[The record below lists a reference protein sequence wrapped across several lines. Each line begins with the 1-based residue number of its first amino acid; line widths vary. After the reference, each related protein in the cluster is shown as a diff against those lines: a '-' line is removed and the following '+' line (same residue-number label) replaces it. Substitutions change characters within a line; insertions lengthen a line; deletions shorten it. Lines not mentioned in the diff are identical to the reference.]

1 LSYSNLRDNIES
13 KLNQNLTDMRKV
25 LLLGLMLF
33 LVNAVA
39 FAQDRVITG
48 TVTSTEDGQ
57 GVPGATVLVKGT
69 TIGTATD
76 IDGRYSISVPAGNNV
91 LVFTFVGLRSQ
102 EVSIGNRST
111 INVALE
117 SDITALGE
125 VIVTGYGTQPKREVT
140 GAVSSVKGD
149 AIQNLPLQSFD
160 RALQGRAA
168 GVQVR
173 SSNGLPGG
181 AVNIRIRG
189 VGSINAGNEPLFIV
203 DGVQLNNQS
212 NAAFTQSNPLAFLNP
227 NDIESMEILK
237 DAASAAIYG
246 SQAANGVVI
255 ITTKKGKQGKAKFEF
270 NAFAGE
276 TQPMKYL
283 DVLGGS
289 EWYAMRRDALI
300 NSGNTAPEANSL
312 NTMGRLPA
320 NWASL
325 TRAQLDALGLAL
337 PTYDWQREVIG
348 TGRLQNYELSV
359 SGGDDK
365 TTFFLSGSYNYQQ
378 ASIRPIDFERGTVRL
393 ALTHKATD
401 RLSIETNINLSTFQ
415 QNVPFAVEGSFLGN
429 PAFSASAVLPHN
441 NPYNED
447 GTYNLAIA
455 GVLGQNIVQVNDYN
469 SGIQRTNTVVGNLIT
484 NYKILDNLTFRSLF
498 GLDYRLLQGDN
509 YRDPR
514 TPDGAGVVGRSSV
527 QSDWRTRFITTQTLN
542 WNKSYNGVHNL
553 SAILGIEYLSE
564 TREGISGAGIG
575 FPTFQFRTIQSAATP
590 ESVTGFWTGYRRA
603 SAFGSVNYDYK
614 KKYLVT
620 ATARYDGSSRFGIN
634 NRYGWFPS
642 IRVGWSLVEEEFL
655 KSSSSV
661 SEMKLRASYG
671 LTGNDQIGNFAA
683 RGLYGGGGNYS
694 GSAGILP
701 SSLANFNLGWETNN
715 TLNFGL
721 DYGFFDNRVTGSLDV
736 FDRRT
741 KNLLLDQ
748 PILWINGFGS
758 IANNVG
764 ELQNR
769 GIEFEITTVNV
780 DKNGFRWNT
789 SFNFSKIDNQ
799 IVKLYDNLKFL
810 PANPGIAIGQ
820 PVGRDG
826 GGANFVALYA
836 GVNPATGRPMW
847 YDIKGNI
854 TYLPLAAD
862 RQYFGSNLATTFGG
876 MNNTFSYKGFEFTA
890 FFTYEYGG
898 IITDGQYSFL
908 RENGTRLALNAL
920 REVND
925 RSWRTPGQITDIP
938 RNLTTNAGNETR
950 GASRNSGS
958 AALLKSD
965 FIRLSQVTL
974 AYNFKPSLISKIGL
988 SRARVYMQGLNLWTY
1003 KDYPG
1008 YDPEFTGAGTG
1019 ATPLTKNYT
1028 LGVQIGF

>member
-1 LSYSNLRDNIES
+1 
-13 KLNQNLTDMRKV
+13 MRKI

-39 FAQDRVITG
+39 FSQGRVITG
-48 TVTSTEDGQ
+48 TVTSTEDGL

-76 IDGRYSISVPAGNNV
+76 IDGKYSINVPSGSNV
-91 LVFTFVGLRSQ
+91 LVFTFVGLTSQ
-102 EVSIGNRST
+102 EVNIGNRST

-117 SDITALGE
+117 SDVTALSE

-160 RALQGRAA
+160 RALQGRAS

-189 VGSINAGNEPLFIV
+189 VGSVNAGNEPLFIV
-203 DGVQLNNQS
+203 DGVQLNNTS
-212 NAAFTQSNPLAFLNP
+212 NASFTQSNPLAFLNP

-270 NAFAGE
+270 NAFSGE
-276 TQPMKYL
+276 TQPMKFL
-283 DVLGGS
+283 DVLTGP
-289 EWYAMRRDALI
+289 EWYGMRRDALI
-300 NSGNTAPEANSL
+300 NTANTAPEANAL
-312 NTMGRLPA
+312 NAMGRLPA

-325 TRAQLDALGLAL
+325 TRPALDAIGLAL
-337 PTYDWQREVIG
+337 PTYDWQREVMG
-348 TGRLQNYELSV
+348 AGRLNNYEMSV

-365 TTFFLSGSYNYQQ
+365 TTFFLSGSYNYQE
-378 ASIRPIDFERGTVRL
+378 ASFKPVDFKRGTVRV
-393 ALTHKATD
+393 ALTHQANA

-441 NPYNED
+441 AIYNED
-447 GTYNLAIA
+447 GTFNTAIA
-455 GVLGQNIVQVNDYN
+455 GVLGQNVVLVNAYN
-469 SGIQRTNTVVGNLIT
+469 SGLQRTNTVVGNLIT
-484 NYKILDNLTFRSLF
+484 NYKIAKNLTFRSLF

-514 TPDGAGVVGRSSV
+514 TPDGAGVIGRSSV

-542 WNKSYNGVHNL
+542 WNKTFNGVHNV
-553 SAILGIEYLSE
+553 SALAGVEYLSE

-603 SAFGSVNYDYK
+603 SAFSSVNYDFK

-620 ATARYDGSSRFGIN
+620 LTARYDGSSRFGTN
-634 NRYGWFPS
+634 NQYGLFPS
-642 IRVGWSLVEEEFL
+642 VRVGWSLVEEEFL
-655 KSSSSV
+655 KNSSTV
-661 SEMKLRASYG
+661 SEMKFRASYG
-671 LTGNDQIGNFAA
+671 LTGNDQIGNFDA

-694 GSAGILP
+694 GSAGIVP
-701 SSLANFNLGWETNN
+701 SSLANLNLGWETNN
-715 TLNFGL
+715 TTNLGL
-721 DYGFFDNRVTGSLDV
+721 DFGFFENRITGSVDA

-741 KNLLLDQ
+741 KDLLLSQ
-748 PILWINGFGS
+748 PILWTNGFGGIS
-758 IANNVG
+758 NNVG

-769 GIEFEITTVNV
+769 GLEFELSTVNV
-780 DKNGFRWNT
+780 DKGGFRWNT
-789 SFNFSKIDNQ
+789 SFNITKIDNQ
-799 IVKLYDNLKFL
+799 IKSLYSGLKFL
-810 PANPGIAIGQ
+810 PANPGIAVGQ
-820 PVGRDG
+820 PVGRSG
-826 GGANFVALYA
+826 EGAIFSAEYA

-847 YDIKGNI
+847 YDINRNI

-862 RQYFGSNLATTFGG
+862 RIYYGSSLGTVFGG
-876 MNNTFSYKGFEFTA
+876 LNNNFSYKGFEFTT

-898 IITDGQYSFL
+898 IGSDGQYGFL

-920 REVND
+920 QSVVD
-925 RSWRTPGQITDIP
+925 RTWKTPGQITDIP
-938 RNLTTNAGNETR
+938 RDVTTNGANETR
-950 GASRNSGS
+950 GSSRNSGT
-958 AALLKSD
+958 AALLKYD
-965 FIRLSQVTL
+965 FIRLSQLTV
-974 AYNFKPSLISKIGL
+974 AYSFKPSLVNRIGL
-988 SRARVYMQGLNLWTY
+988 TRARIYAQGVNLWTY
-1003 KDYPG
+1003 TDYPG

-1019 ATPLTKNYT
+1019 QIPLTKSYT

>member
-1 LSYSNLRDNIES
+1 
-13 KLNQNLTDMRKV
+13 MRKI

-33 LVNAVA
+33 LVNALA
-39 FAQDRVITG
+39 FAQGRVVTG
-48 TVTSTEDGQ
+48 TVTSVEDGL

-76 IDGRYSISVPAGNNV
+76 IDGKYSINVPAGSNV
-91 LVFTFVGLRSQ
+91 LVFTFVGLTSQ
-102 EVSIGNRST
+102 EVNIGNRST

-117 SDITALGE
+117 SDITALSE

-189 VGSINAGNEPLFIV
+189 VGSVNAGNEPLFIV

-270 NAFAGE
+270 NAFSGE

-283 DVLGGS
+283 DILGGA
-289 EWYAMRRDALI
+289 EWYGMRRDAFI
-300 NSGNTAPEANSL
+300 NSGVANPEANALS
-312 NTMGRLPA
+312 NMGRLPS
-320 NWASL
+320 NWTTL
-325 TRAQLDALGLAL
+325 TRPALDAIGLAL
-337 PTYDWQREVIG
+337 PTYDWQREVMG
-348 TGRLQNYELSV
+348 AGKLQNYEMSV
-359 SGGDDK
+359 SGGDEK

-378 ASIRPIDFERGTVRL
+378 ASFRPVDFERGTVRI
-393 ALTHKATD
+393 ALTHQATK
-401 RLSIETNINLSTFQ
+401 RLSIETNMNLSTFQ

-441 NPYNED
+441 AIYNED
-447 GTYNLAIA
+447 GTYNTAIA
-455 GVLGQNIVQVNDYN
+455 GVLGQNVVLVNDYN
-469 SGIQRTNTVVGNLIT
+469 SGLQRTNTAVGNLIT
-484 NYKILDNLTFRSLF
+484 NYKIAKNLSFRSLF

-514 TPDGAGVVGRSSV
+514 TPDGAGVIGRSSV

-542 WNKSYNGVHNL
+542 WNKTFNGVHNV
-553 SAILGIEYLSE
+553 SGILGVEYLSE

-590 ESVTGFWTGYRRA
+590 ESITGFWTGYRRA
-603 SAFGSVNYDYK
+603 SAFASANYDYK
-614 KKYLVT
+614 KKYLLTV
-620 ATARYDGSSRFGIN
+620 TARYDGSSRFGAN
-634 NRYGWFPS
+634 NQYGLFPS
-642 IRVGWSLVEEEFL
+642 VRLGWSLVEEEFL
-655 KSSSSV
+655 KNSSTI
-661 SEMKLRASYG
+661 SEMKFRASYG
-671 LTGNDQIGNFAA
+671 LTGNDQIGNFDA

-694 GSAGILP
+694 GSAGIVP
-701 SSLANFNLGWETNN
+701 SSLANLDLGWETNN
-715 TLNFGL
+715 TTNLGF
-721 DYGFFDNRVTGSLDV
+721 DFGFFENRITGSVDA

-741 KNLLLDQ
+741 KRLLLSQ
-748 PILWINGFGS
+748 PILWINGFGGIS
-758 IANNVG
+758 NNVG

-769 GIEFEITTVNV
+769 GLEFELSTVNV
-780 DKNGFRWNT
+780 DKGGFRWNT
-789 SFNFSKIDNQ
+789 SFNITKIDNQ
-799 IVKLYDNLKFL
+799 ILSLYSGLKFL
-810 PANPGIAIGQ
+810 PANPGIAVGQ
-820 PVGRDG
+820 PVGRSG
-826 GGANFVALYA
+826 EGAIFAAQYA

-847 YDIKGNI
+847 LDINGNI
-854 TYLPLAAD
+854 TYLPIAAD
-862 RQYFGSNLATTFGG
+862 RRYVGSSLATVFGG
-876 MNNTFSYKGFEFTA
+876 LNNNFSYKGFELTS

-898 IITDGQYSFL
+898 LVSDGQYGFL
-908 RENGTRLALNAL
+908 RENGTRLTLNAL

-925 RSWRTPGQITDIP
+925 RSWKTPGQITDIP

-950 GASRNSGS
+950 GNSRNSGT

-965 FIRLSQVTL
+965 FLRLSQLTV
-974 AYNFKPSLISKIGL
+974 AYSFKPSLVSRIGL
-988 SRARVYMQGLNLWTY
+988 SRARIYAQGVNLWTY
-1003 KDYPG
+1003 TDYPG

-1019 ATPLTKNYT
+1019 QVPLTKSYT

>member
-1 LSYSNLRDNIES
+1 
-13 KLNQNLTDMRKV
+13 MRKI

-33 LVNAVA
+33 LVNAMA
-39 FAQDRVITG
+39 FSQGRVITG
-48 TVTSTEDGQ
+48 TVTSTEDGL

-76 IDGRYSISVPAGNNV
+76 IDGKYSINVPAGSNV
-91 LVFTFVGLRSQ
+91 LVFTFVGLTSQ
-102 EVSIGNRST
+102 EVNIGNRST

-117 SDITALGE
+117 SDVTALSE

-160 RALQGRAA
+160 RALQGRAS

-270 NAFAGE
+270 NAFSGE
-276 TQPMKYL
+276 TQPMKFL
-283 DVLGGS
+283 DILSGP
-289 EWYAMRRDALI
+289 EWYGMRRDAFI
-300 NSGNTAPEANSL
+300 NSGVANPEANALS
-312 NTMGRLPA
+312 NMGRLPS
-320 NWASL
+320 NWTTL
-325 TRAQLDALGLAL
+325 TRPALDALGLAL
-337 PTYDWQREVIG
+337 PTYDWQREVMG
-348 TGRLQNYELSV
+348 AGKLNNYEMSV
-359 SGGDDK
+359 SGGDEK

-378 ASIRPIDFERGTVRL
+378 ASFRPVDFERGTVRV
-393 ALTHKATD
+393 ALTHQATK

-441 NPYNED
+441 AIYNED
-447 GTYNLAIA
+447 GTFNTAIA
-455 GVLGQNIVQVNDYN
+455 GVLGQNVVLVNAYN
-469 SGIQRTNTVVGNLIT
+469 SGLQRTNTAVGNLIT
-484 NYKILDNLTFRSLF
+484 NYKIAKNLSFRSLF

-514 TPDGAGVVGRSSV
+514 TPDGAGVIGRSSV

-542 WNKSYNGVHNL
+542 WNKTFNGVHNV
-553 SAILGIEYLSE
+553 SALAGVEYLSE

-590 ESVTGFWTGYRRA
+590 ESITGFWTGYRRA
-603 SAFGSVNYDYK
+603 SAFSSVNYDYK

-620 ATARYDGSSRFGIN
+620 VTARYDGSSRFGTE
-634 NRYGWFPS
+634 NRYGLFPS
-642 IRVGWSLVEEEFL
+642 IRLGWSLVEEEFL
-655 KSSSSV
+655 KNSSTI
-661 SEMKLRASYG
+661 SEMKFRASYG
-671 LTGNDQIGNFAA
+671 LTGNDQIGNFDA

-694 GSAGILP
+694 GSAGIVP
-701 SSLANFNLGWETNN
+701 SSLANLGLSWETNN
-715 TLNFGL
+715 TLNLGI
-721 DYGFFDNRVTGSLDV
+721 DYGFFENRITGSIDA

-741 KNLLLDQ
+741 KDLLLSQ
-748 PILWINGFGS
+748 PILWINGFSGIS
-758 IANNVG
+758 NNVG

-769 GIEFEITTVNV
+769 GLEFELSTVNI
-780 DKNGFRWNT
+780 DKGGFRWNS
-789 SFNFSKIDNQ
+789 SFNITKIDNQ
-799 IVKLYDNLKFL
+799 IVSLYSGLKFL
-810 PANPGIAIGQ
+810 PANPGIAVGQ
-820 PVGRDG
+820 PVGRSGEGDVF
-826 GGANFVALYA
+826 AAEYA

-847 YDIKGNI
+847 YDINGNI

-862 RQYFGSNLATTFGG
+862 RKYLGSSLGTVFGG
-876 MNNTFSYKGFEFTA
+876 FNNTFTYKGFEFTT

-898 IITDGQYSFL
+898 IGGDGQYGFL
-908 RENGTRLALNAL
+908 RENGTRLTLNAL
-920 REVND
+920 RAVND
-925 RSWRTPGQITDIP
+925 RSWKTPGQITDIP
-938 RNLTTNAGNETR
+938 RNLTTNGGNEVR

-958 AALLKSD
+958 AALLKYD
-965 FIRLSQVTL
+965 FIRLSQLTL
-974 AYNFKPSLISKIGL
+974 AYSFKPSLVNRIGL
-988 SRARVYMQGLNLWTY
+988 SRARIYMQGVNLWTY
-1003 KDYPG
+1003 TDYPG
-1008 YDPEFTGAGTG
+1008 YDPEFTGGGTG
-1019 ATPLTKNYT
+1019 QVPLTKSYT

>member
-1 LSYSNLRDNIES
+1 
-13 KLNQNLTDMRKV
+13 M
-25 LLLGLMLF
+25 
-33 LVNAVA
+33 A
-39 FAQDRVITG
+39 FAQGRVVTG
-48 TVTSTEDGQ
+48 TVTSLEDGM

-76 IDGRYSISVPAGNNV
+76 IDGKYSINIPAGSNV
-91 LVFTFVGLRSQ
+91 LVFTFVGLTSQ
-102 EVSIGNRST
+102 EVNIGNRST

-117 SDITALGE
+117 SDVTALSE

-160 RALQGRAA
+160 RALQGRAS

-189 VGSINAGNEPLFIV
+189 VGSVNAGNEPLFIV

-212 NAAFTQSNPLAFLNP
+212 NASFTQSNPLAFLNP

-270 NAFAGE
+270 NAFSGE
-276 TQPMKYL
+276 TQPMKFL

-289 EWYAMRRDALI
+289 EWYGMRRNAFI
-300 NSGNTAPEANSL
+300 NSGVPNPEANALS
-312 NTMGRLPA
+312 NMGRLPA
-320 NWASL
+320 TWQTL
-325 TRAQLDALGLAL
+325 TRPALDAIGLAL
-337 PTYDWQREVIG
+337 PTYDWQREVMG
-348 TGRLQNYELSV
+348 AGRLQNYEMSV
-359 SGGDDK
+359 SGGDEK
-365 TTFFLSGSYNYQQ
+365 TTFFLSGSYNYQE
-378 ASIRPIDFERGTVRL
+378 ASFKPVDFKRGTVRL
-393 ALTHKATD
+393 ALTHQATK

-415 QNVPFAVEGSFLGN
+415 QNVPFAVEGSFLGS
-429 PAFSASAVLPHN
+429 PAFSSSAVLPHN
-441 NPYNED
+441 AIYNED
-447 GTYNLAIA
+447 GTYNTAIA
-455 GVLGQNIVQVNDYN
+455 GVLGQNVVLVNAYN
-469 SGIQRTNTVVGNLIT
+469 SGLQRTNTVVGNLIS
-484 NYKILDNLTFRSLF
+484 NYKIAKNLTFRSLF

-514 TPDGAGVVGRSSV
+514 TPDGAGVIGRSSV

-542 WNKSYNGVHNL
+542 WNKTFNGIHNM
-553 SAILGIEYLSE
+553 SAIAGVEYLSE

-590 ESVTGFWTGYRRA
+590 ESVSGFWTGYRRA
-603 SAFGSVNYDYK
+603 SAFSSVNYDFK

-620 ATARYDGSSRFGIN
+620 LTARYDGSSRFGTEN
-634 NRYGWFPS
+634 QYGLFPS
-642 IRVGWSLVEEEFL
+642 VRVGWSLVEEEFL
-655 KSSSSV
+655 KNSSTV
-661 SEMKLRASYG
+661 SEMKFRASYG
-671 LTGNDQIGNFAA
+671 LTGNDQIGNFDA

-694 GSAGILP
+694 GSAGIVP
-701 SSLANFNLGWETNN
+701 SSLANLGLSWETNN
-715 TLNFGL
+715 TLNLGL
-721 DYGFFDNRVTGSLDV
+721 DFGFFENRITGSVDA

-741 KNLLLDQ
+741 KDLLLSQ
-748 PILWINGFGS
+748 PILWTNGFSGIS
-758 IANNVG
+758 NNVG

-769 GIEFEITTVNV
+769 GLEFELSTVNI
-780 DKNGFRWNT
+780 DKGGFRWNT
-789 SFNFSKIDNQ
+789 SFNITKIDNQ
-799 IVKLYDNLKFL
+799 ILSLYSGLQFL
-810 PANPGIAIGQ
+810 PANPGIAVGQ
-820 PVGRDG
+820 PVGRSG
-826 GGANFVALYA
+826 EGAVFSQEYV

-847 YDIKGNI
+847 LDIKGNI

-862 RQYFGSNLATTFGG
+862 RKYQGSSLGTVFGG
-876 MNNTFSYKGFEFTA
+876 LNNNFSYKGFELTT

-898 IITDGQYSFL
+898 IGGDGQYSFL
-908 RENGTRLALNAL
+908 RENGTRLTLNAL

-925 RSWRTPGQITDIP
+925 RSWKTPGQITDIP
-938 RNLTTNAGNETR
+938 RNVTTNGGNELR
-950 GASRNSGS
+950 SVGRNSGTAS
-958 AALLKSD
+958 LLKYD
-965 FIRLSQVTL
+965 FIRLSQLTL
-974 AYNFKPSLISKIGL
+974 AYSFKPSLVSRIGL
-988 SRARVYMQGLNLWTY
+988 SRARIYMQGVNLWTY
-1003 KDYPG
+1003 TDYPG

-1019 ATPLTKNYT
+1019 QVPLTKSYT

>member
-1 LSYSNLRDNIES
+1 
-13 KLNQNLTDMRKV
+13 MRKI

-33 LVNAVA
+33 LANAVA
-39 FAQDRVITG
+39 FAQGRVVTG
-48 TVTSTEDGQ
+48 TVTSVEDGM

-76 IDGRYSISVPAGNNV
+76 IDGKYSINVPAGSNV
-91 LVFTFVGLRSQ
+91 LVFTFVGLTSQ
-102 EVSIGNRST
+102 EVNIGNRTT

-117 SDITALGE
+117 SDITALSE

-189 VGSINAGNEPLFIV
+189 VGSVNAGNEPLFIV
-203 DGVQLNNQS
+203 DGVQLNNTS

-270 NAFAGE
+270 NAFSGE

-289 EWYAMRRDALI
+289 EWYAMRRDAFI
-300 NSGNTAPEANSL
+300 NSGNTAPEANAL
-312 NTMGRLPA
+312 NNMGRLPS
-320 NWASL
+320 NWSTLSRTA
-325 TRAQLDALGLAL
+325 LDALGLAL
-337 PTYDWQREVIG
+337 PTYDWQREVMG
-348 TGRLQNYELSV
+348 AGRLQNYELSV
-359 SGGDDK
+359 SGGDEK
-365 TTFFLSGSYNYQQ
+365 TTFFLSGSYNYQE
-378 ASIRPIDFERGTVRL
+378 ASFRPVDFERGTVRV
-393 ALTHKATD
+393 ALTHKATE

-441 NPYNED
+441 AIYKED
-447 GTYNLAIA
+447 GTYNTAIA
-455 GVLGQNIVQVNDYN
+455 GVLGQNVVLVNDYN
-469 SGIQRTNTVVGNLIT
+469 SGIQRTNTAVGNLIT
-484 NYKILDNLTFRSLF
+484 NYKIAKNLSFRSLF

-542 WNKSYNGVHNL
+542 WNKTFNGVHNV
-553 SAILGIEYLSE
+553 SGILGVEYLSE

-590 ESVTGFWTGYRRA
+590 ESITGFWTGYRRA
-603 SAFGSVNYDYK
+603 SAFASANYDYK
-614 KKYLVT
+614 KKYLLT
-620 ATARYDGSSRFGIN
+620 LTARYDGSSRFGAN
-634 NRYGWFPS
+634 NQYGLFPS
-642 IRVGWSLVEEEFL
+642 VRLGWSLVEEEFL
-655 KSSSSV
+655 KNSSTI
-661 SEMKLRASYG
+661 SEMKFRASYG
-671 LTGNDQIGNFAA
+671 LTGNDQIGNFDA

-694 GSAGILP
+694 GSAGIVP
-701 SSLANFNLGWETNN
+701 SSLANLDLGWETNN
-715 TLNFGL
+715 TTNLGL
-721 DYGFFDNRVTGSLDV
+721 DFGFFENRITGSIDA

-741 KNLLLDQ
+741 KRLLLSQ
-748 PILWINGFGS
+748 PILWINGFGGIS
-758 IANNVG
+758 NNVG

-769 GIEFEITTVNV
+769 GLEFELSTVNI
-780 DKNGFRWNT
+780 DKGGFRWNT
-789 SFNFSKIDNQ
+789 SFNITKIDNQ
-799 IVKLYDNLKFL
+799 ILSLYSGLKFL
-810 PANPGIAIGQ
+810 PANPGIAVGQ
-820 PVGRDG
+820 PVGRSG
-826 GGANFVALYA
+826 EGAIFAAQYA

-847 YDIKGNI
+847 LDINGNI

-862 RQYFGSNLATTFGG
+862 RRYVGSSLATVFGG
-876 MNNTFSYKGFEFTA
+876 LNNNFSYKGFELTS

-898 IITDGQYSFL
+898 LVSDGQYNFL
-908 RENGTRLALNAL
+908 RENGTRLTLNAL

-925 RSWRTPGQITDIP
+925 RSWKTPGQITDIP

-950 GASRNSGS
+950 GASRNSGT

-965 FIRLSQVTL
+965 FIRLSQLTF
-974 AYNFKPSLISKIGL
+974 AYNFQPSLVSRIGL
-988 SRARVYMQGLNLWTY
+988 SRARVYLQGVNLWTY
-1003 KDYPG
+1003 TDYPG

-1019 ATPLTKNYT
+1019 QVPLTKSYT

>member
-1 LSYSNLRDNIES
+1 
-13 KLNQNLTDMRKV
+13 MRKI

-33 LVNAVA
+33 LVNAMA
-39 FAQDRVITG
+39 FAQGRVITG
-48 TVTSTEDGQ
+48 TVTSTEDGM

-76 IDGRYSISVPAGNNV
+76 IDGKYSINVPAGSNV
-91 LVFTFVGLRSQ
+91 LVFTFVGLTSQ
-102 EVSIGNRST
+102 EVNIGNRST

-117 SDITALGE
+117 SDITALSE

-160 RALQGRAA
+160 RALQGRAS

-212 NAAFTQSNPLAFLNP
+212 NASFTQSNPLAFLNP

-270 NAFAGE
+270 NAFSGE
-276 TQPMKYL
+276 TQPMKFL
-283 DVLGGS
+283 DILSGP
-289 EWYAMRRDALI
+289 EWYGMRRDAFI
-300 NSGNTAPEANSL
+300 NSGVANPEANALS
-312 NTMGRLPA
+312 NMGRLPS
-320 NWASL
+320 NWTTL
-325 TRAQLDALGLAL
+325 TRPALDALGLAL
-337 PTYDWQREVIG
+337 PTYDWQREVMG
-348 TGRLQNYELSV
+348 AGKLNNYEMSV
-359 SGGDDK
+359 SGGDEK

-378 ASIRPIDFERGTVRL
+378 ASFRPVDFERGTVRI
-393 ALTHKATD
+393 ALTHQATK
-401 RLSIETNINLSTFQ
+401 RLNIETNMNLSTFQ

-441 NPYNED
+441 AIYNED
-447 GTYNLAIA
+447 GTYNTAIA
-455 GVLGQNIVQVNDYN
+455 GVLGQNVVLVNDYN
-469 SGIQRTNTVVGNLIT
+469 SGLQRTNTAVGNLIM
-484 NYKILDNLTFRSLF
+484 NYKIANNLSFRSLF

-514 TPDGAGVVGRSSV
+514 TPDGAGVIGRSSV

-542 WNKSYNGVHNL
+542 WNKTFNGVHNV
-553 SAILGIEYLSE
+553 SALAGVEYLSE

-590 ESVTGFWTGYRRA
+590 ESVSGFWTGYRRA
-603 SAFGSVNYDYK
+603 SAFSSVNYDFK

-620 ATARYDGSSRFGIN
+620 VTARYDGSSRFGTE
-634 NRYGWFPS
+634 NRYGLFPS
-642 IRVGWSLVEEEFL
+642 IRLGWSMVEEEFL
-655 KSSSSV
+655 KNSSTI
-661 SEMKLRASYG
+661 SEMKFRASYG
-671 LTGNDQIGNFAA
+671 LTGNDQIGNFDA

-694 GSAGILP
+694 GSAGIVP
-701 SSLANFNLGWETNN
+701 SSLANLGLSWETNN
-715 TLNFGL
+715 TLNLGI
-721 DYGFFDNRVTGSLDV
+721 DYGFFENRITGSIDA

-741 KNLLLDQ
+741 KDLLLSQ
-748 PILWINGFGS
+748 PILWINGFSGIS
-758 IANNVG
+758 NNVG

-769 GIEFEITTVNV
+769 GLEFELSTVNI
-780 DKNGFRWNT
+780 DKGGFRWNS
-789 SFNFSKIDNQ
+789 SFNITKIDNQ
-799 IVKLYDNLKFL
+799 IVSLYSGLKFL
-810 PANPGIAIGQ
+810 PANPGIAVGQ
-820 PVGRDG
+820 PVGRSG
-826 GGANFVALYA
+826 EGAVFSAEYA

-847 YDIKGNI
+847 YDINGNI

-862 RQYFGSNLATTFGG
+862 RKYLGSSLGTVFGG
-876 MNNTFSYKGFEFTA
+876 LNNTFTYKGFEFTT

-898 IITDGQYSFL
+898 IGGDGQYGFL
-908 RENGTRLALNAL
+908 RENGTRLTLNAL

-925 RSWRTPGQITDIP
+925 RSWKTPGQITDIP
-938 RNLTTNAGNETR
+938 RNLTTNGGNETR

-958 AALLKSD
+958 AALLKYD
-965 FIRLSQVTL
+965 FIRLSQLTV
-974 AYNFKPSLISKIGL
+974 AYSFKPSLVSRIGL
-988 SRARVYMQGLNLWTY
+988 SRARIYMQGVNLWTY
-1003 KDYPG
+1003 TDYPG

-1019 ATPLTKNYT
+1019 QVPLTKSYT

>member
-1 LSYSNLRDNIES
+1 
-13 KLNQNLTDMRKV
+13 MRKI

-39 FAQDRVITG
+39 FAQGRVVTG
-48 TVTSTEDGQ
+48 TVTSVEDGM

-76 IDGRYSISVPAGNNV
+76 IDGKYSINVPAGSNV
-91 LVFTFVGLRSQ
+91 LVFTFVGLTSQ
-102 EVSIGNRST
+102 EVNIGNRST

-117 SDITALGE
+117 SDITALSE

-160 RALQGRAA
+160 RALQGRAS

-270 NAFAGE
+270 NAFSGE
-276 TQPMKYL
+276 TQPMKFL
-283 DVLGGS
+283 DVLGGA
-289 EWYAMRRDALI
+289 EWFAMRRDAFI
-300 NSGNTAPEANSL
+300 NSGVANPEANALS
-312 NTMGRLPA
+312 NMGRLPS
-320 NWASL
+320 NWTTL
-325 TRAQLDALGLAL
+325 TRPALDALGLAL
-337 PTYDWQREVIG
+337 PTYDWQREVMG
-348 TGRLQNYELSV
+348 AGKLQNYEMSV
-359 SGGDDK
+359 SGGDEK

-378 ASIRPIDFERGTVRL
+378 ASFRPVDFERGTVRI
-393 ALTHKATD
+393 ALTHQATK
-401 RLSIETNINLSTFQ
+401 RLSIETNMNLSTFQ

-441 NPYNED
+441 AIYNED
-447 GTYNLAIA
+447 GTYNTAIA
-455 GVLGQNIVQVNDYN
+455 GVLGQNVVLVNDYN
-469 SGIQRTNTVVGNLIT
+469 SGIQRTNTAVGNLIT
-484 NYKILDNLTFRSLF
+484 NYKIAKNLSFRSLF

-514 TPDGAGVVGRSSV
+514 TPDGAGVIGRSSV

-542 WNKSYNGVHNL
+542 WNKTFNGVHNV
-553 SAILGIEYLSE
+553 SAIAGVEYLSE

-590 ESVTGFWTGYRRA
+590 ESVSGFWTGYRRA
-603 SAFGSVNYDYK
+603 SVFSSVNYDFK

-620 ATARYDGSSRFGIN
+620 VTARYDGSSRFGTEN
-634 NRYGWFPS
+634 QYGLFPS
-642 IRVGWSLVEEEFL
+642 IRLGWSLVEEEFL
-655 KSSSSV
+655 KNSSTI
-661 SEMKLRASYG
+661 SEMKFRASYG
-671 LTGNDQIGNFAA
+671 LTGNDQIGNFDA

-694 GSAGILP
+694 GSAGIVP
-701 SSLANFNLGWETNN
+701 SSLANLGLSWETNN
-715 TLNFGL
+715 TLNLGI
-721 DYGFFDNRVTGSLDV
+721 DYGFFENRITGSIDA

-741 KNLLLDQ
+741 KDLLLSQ
-748 PILWINGFGS
+748 PILWINGFGGIS
-758 IANNVG
+758 NNVG

-769 GIEFEITTVNV
+769 GLEFELSTVNI
-780 DKNGFRWNT
+780 DKGGFRWNS
-789 SFNFSKIDNQ
+789 SFNITKIDNQ
-799 IVKLYDNLKFL
+799 IVSLYSGLQFL
-810 PANPGIAIGQ
+810 PANPGIAVGQ
-820 PVGRDG
+820 PVGRSG
-826 GGANFVALYA
+826 EGAVFSQEYV

-847 YDIKGNI
+847 LDIRGNI

-862 RQYFGSNLATTFGG
+862 RKYQGSSLGTVFGG
-876 MNNTFSYKGFEFTA
+876 LNNNFSYKGFELTT

-898 IITDGQYSFL
+898 VGGDGQYGFL
-908 RENGTRLALNAL
+908 RENGTRLTLNAL

-925 RSWRTPGQITDIP
+925 RSWKTPGQITDIP
-938 RNLTTNAGNETR
+938 RNLTTNGGNEVR
-950 GASRNSGS
+950 SVGRNSGTAS
-958 AALLKSD
+958 LLKYD
-965 FIRLSQVTL
+965 FIRLSQLTV
-974 AYNFKPSLISKIGL
+974 AYSFKPSLVSRIGL
-988 SRARVYMQGLNLWTY
+988 TRARIYAQGVNLWTY
-1003 KDYPG
+1003 TDYPG

-1019 ATPLTKNYT
+1019 QVPLTKSYT

>member
-1 LSYSNLRDNIES
+1 
-13 KLNQNLTDMRKV
+13 MRKI

-39 FAQDRVITG
+39 FSQGRVITG
-48 TVTSTEDGQ
+48 TVTSTEDGL

-76 IDGRYSISVPAGNNV
+76 IDGKYSINVPAGSNV
-91 LVFTFVGLRSQ
+91 LVYTFVGLTSQ
-102 EVSIGNRST
+102 EVNIGNRST

-117 SDITALGE
+117 SDVTALSE

-160 RALQGRAA
+160 RALQGRAS

-189 VGSINAGNEPLFIV
+189 VGSVNAGNEPLFIV

-212 NAAFTQSNPLAFLNP
+212 NASFTQSNPLAFLNP

-270 NAFAGE
+270 NAFSGE
-276 TQPMKYL
+276 TQPMKFL
-283 DVLGGS
+283 DILGGA
-289 EWYAMRRDALI
+289 EWYGMRRDAFI
-300 NSGNTAPEANSL
+300 NSGVANPEANALS
-312 NTMGRLPA
+312 NMGRLPS
-320 NWASL
+320 NWTTL
-325 TRAQLDALGLAL
+325 TRPALDALGLAL
-337 PTYDWQREVIG
+337 PTYDWQREVMG
-348 TGRLQNYELSV
+348 AGRLQNYEMSV

-365 TTFFLSGSYNYQQ
+365 TTFFLSGSYNYQE
-378 ASIRPIDFERGTVRL
+378 ASFRPVDFKRGTVRL
-393 ALTHKATD
+393 ALTHQATK

-441 NPYNED
+441 AIYNED
-447 GTYNLAIA
+447 GTFNTAIA
-455 GVLGQNIVQVNDYN
+455 GVLGQNVVLVNSYN
-469 SGIQRTNTVVGNLIT
+469 SGLQRTNTVVGNLIT
-484 NYKILDNLTFRSLF
+484 NYKIAKNLTFRSLF

-514 TPDGAGVVGRSSV
+514 TPDGAGVIGRSSV

-542 WNKSYNGVHNL
+542 WNKTFNGVHNV
-553 SAILGIEYLSE
+553 SAIAGVEYLSE

-590 ESVTGFWTGYRRA
+590 ESVSGFWTGYRRA
-603 SAFGSVNYDYK
+603 SAFSSVNYDFK

-620 ATARYDGSSRFGIN
+620 LTARYDGSSRFGTEN
-634 NRYGWFPS
+634 QYGLFPS
-642 IRVGWSLVEEEFL
+642 VRVGWSLVEEEFL
-655 KSSSSV
+655 KNSSTV
-661 SEMKLRASYG
+661 SEMKFRASYG
-671 LTGNDQIGNFAA
+671 LTGNDQIGNFDA

-694 GSAGILP
+694 GSAGIVP
-701 SSLANFNLGWETNN
+701 SSLANLGLSWETNN
-715 TLNFGL
+715 TLNLGL
-721 DYGFFDNRVTGSLDV
+721 DFGFFENRITGSVDAC
-736 FDRRT
+736 DRRT
-741 KNLLLDQ
+741 KDLLLSQ
-748 PILWINGFGS
+748 PILWINGFGGIS
-758 IANNVG
+758 NNVG

-769 GIEFEITTVNV
+769 GLEFELSTVNV
-780 DKNGFRWNT
+780 DKGGFRWNS
-789 SFNFSKIDNQ
+789 SFNITKIDNQ
-799 IVKLYDNLKFL
+799 ILSLYSGLKFL
-810 PANPGIAIGQ
+810 PANPGIAVGQ
-820 PVGRDG
+820 PVGRSG
-826 GGANFVALYA
+826 EGAVFSQEYV

-847 YDIKGNI
+847 LDINGNI

-862 RQYFGSNLATTFGG
+862 RKYQGSSLGTVFGG
-876 MNNTFSYKGFEFTA
+876 MNNNFSYKGFELTT

-898 IITDGQYSFL
+898 IGGDGQYGFL
-908 RENGTRLALNAL
+908 RENGTRLTLNAL

-925 RSWRTPGQITDIP
+925 RSWKTPGQITDIP
-938 RNLTTNAGNETR
+938 RNLTTNGGNEVR
-950 GASRNSGS
+950 SVGRNSGTAS
-958 AALLKSD
+958 LLKYD
-965 FIRLSQVTL
+965 FIRLSQLTV
-974 AYNFKPSLISKIGL
+974 AYSFKPSLVSRIGL
-988 SRARVYMQGLNLWTY
+988 TRARIYAQGVNLWTY
-1003 KDYPG
+1003 TDYPG

-1019 ATPLTKNYT
+1019 QIPLTKSYT

>member
-1 LSYSNLRDNIES
+1 
-13 KLNQNLTDMRKV
+13 MRKI

-39 FAQDRVITG
+39 FAQGRVVTG
-48 TVTSTEDGQ
+48 TVTSVEDGM

-76 IDGRYSISVPAGNNV
+76 IDGKYSINVPAGSNV
-91 LVFTFVGLRSQ
+91 LVFTFVGLTSQ
-102 EVSIGNRST
+102 EVNIGNRST
-111 INVALE
+111 INVAME
-117 SDITALGE
+117 SDITALSE

-140 GAVSSVKGD
+140 GSVSSVKGD

-189 VGSINAGNEPLFIV
+189 VGSVNAGNEPLFIV

-212 NAAFTQSNPLAFLNP
+212 NASFTQSNPLAFLNP

-270 NAFAGE
+270 NAFSGE
-276 TQPMKYL
+276 TQPLKYL
-283 DVLGGS
+283 DVLGGA
-289 EWYAMRRDALI
+289 EWFAMRRDAFI
-300 NSGNTAPEANSL
+300 NSGNTAPEANAL
-312 NTMGRLPA
+312 NNMGRLPS
-320 NWASL
+320 NWQTL
-325 TRAQLDALGLAL
+325 TRPQLDALGLAL
-337 PTYDWQREVIG
+337 PTYDWQREVFG
-348 TGRLQNYELSV
+348 RGRLQNYEMSV
-359 SGGDDK
+359 SGGDEK

-378 ASIRPIDFERGTVRL
+378 ASIKPVDFERGTVRVG
-393 ALTHKATD
+393 LTHKAND

-415 QNVPFAVEGSFLGN
+415 QNVPFVVEGSSLGN
-429 PAFSASAVLPHN
+429 PAFSSSAVLPHN
-441 NPYNED
+441 AIYKED
-447 GTYNLAIA
+447 GTYNTAIA
-455 GVLGQNIVQVNDYN
+455 GVLGQNFVLVNDYN
-469 SGIQRTNTVVGNLIT
+469 SGLQRTNTVVGNLIT
-484 NYKILDNLTFRSLF
+484 NYKIAKNLSFRSLF

-514 TPDGAGVVGRSSV
+514 TPDGAGVIGRSSV

-542 WNKSYNGVHNL
+542 WNKTFNGVHNV
-553 SAILGIEYLSE
+553 SALAGVEYLSE
-564 TREGISGAGIG
+564 TREGISGSGIG

-590 ESVTGFWTGYRRA
+590 ESITGFWTGYRRA
-603 SAFGSVNYDYK
+603 SVFASANYDYK
-614 KKYLVT
+614 KKYLLT
-620 ATARYDGSSRFGIN
+620 LTGRYDGSSRFGAN
-634 NRYGWFPS
+634 NQYGLFPS
-642 IRVGWSLVEEEFL
+642 IRVGWSMVEEEFL
-655 KSSSSV
+655 KNSSTV
-661 SEMKLRASYG
+661 SEMKFRASYG
-671 LTGNDQIGNFAA
+671 LTGNDQIGNFDA

-694 GSAGILP
+694 GSAGIVP
-701 SSLANFNLGWETNN
+701 SSLANLDLGWETNN
-715 TLNFGL
+715 TLNLGL
-721 DYGFFDNRVTGSLDV
+721 DFGFFENRITGSVDA

-741 KNLLLDQ
+741 KRLLLSQ
-748 PILWINGFGS
+748 PILWINGFGGIS
-758 IANNVG
+758 NNVG

-769 GIEFEITTVNV
+769 GLEFELSTVNI
-780 DKNGFRWNT
+780 DKGGFRWNT
-789 SFNFSKIDNQ
+789 SFNITKIDNQ
-799 IVKLYDNLKFL
+799 ILSLYSGLKFL
-810 PANPGIAIGQ
+810 PANPGIAVGQ
-820 PVGRDG
+820 PVGRSG
-826 GGANFVALYA
+826 EGAIFAAQYA

-847 YDIKGNI
+847 LDINNNL

-862 RQYFGSNLATTFGG
+862 RRYVGSSLATLFGG
-876 MNNTFSYKGFEFTA
+876 LNNNFSYKGFELTS

-898 IITDGQYSFL
+898 IVSDGQYSFL
-908 RENGTRLALNAL
+908 RENGTRLTLNAL
-920 REVND
+920 REVNN
-925 RSWRTPGQITDIP
+925 RSWKTPGQITDIP

-950 GASRNSGS
+950 GASRNSGT

-965 FIRLSQVTL
+965 FIRLSQLTV
-974 AYNFKPSLISKIGL
+974 AYSFQPSLVSRIGL
-988 SRARVYMQGLNLWTY
+988 SRARVYLQGVNLWTY
-1003 KDYPG
+1003 TDYPG

-1019 ATPLTKNYT
+1019 QIPLTKSYT

>member
-1 LSYSNLRDNIES
+1 
-13 KLNQNLTDMRKV
+13 MRKI
-25 LLLGLMLF
+25 LLLGLTLF
-33 LVNAVA
+33 LVNAMA
-39 FAQDRVITG
+39 FAQGRVITG
-48 TVTSTEDGQ
+48 TVTSTEDGM

-76 IDGRYSISVPAGNNV
+76 IDGKYSINVPAGSNV
-91 LVFTFVGLRSQ
+91 LVFTFVGLVSQ
-102 EVSIGNRST
+102 EVNIGNRST

-117 SDITALGE
+117 SDVTALSE

-160 RALQGRAA
+160 RALQGRAS

-173 SSNGLPGG
+173 SSNGLPGV

-270 NAFAGE
+270 NAFSGE
-276 TQPMKYL
+276 TQPMKFL
-283 DVLGGS
+283 DILSGP
-289 EWYAMRRDALI
+289 EWYGMRRDAFI
-300 NSGNTAPEANSL
+300 NSGVANPEANALS
-312 NTMGRLPA
+312 NMGRLPS
-320 NWASL
+320 NWTTL
-325 TRAQLDALGLAL
+325 TRPALDALGLAL
-337 PTYDWQREVIG
+337 PTYDWQREVMG
-348 TGRLQNYELSV
+348 AGKLNNYEMSV
-359 SGGDDK
+359 SGGDEK

-378 ASIRPIDFERGTVRL
+378 ASFRPVDFERGTVRV
-393 ALTHKATD
+393 ALTHQATK

-441 NPYNED
+441 AIYNED
-447 GTYNLAIA
+447 GTYNTAIA
-455 GVLGQNIVQVNDYN
+455 GVLGQNVVLVNAYN
-469 SGIQRTNTVVGNLIT
+469 SGLQRTNTAVGNLIT
-484 NYKILDNLTFRSLF
+484 NYKIAKNLSFRSLF

-514 TPDGAGVVGRSSV
+514 TPDGAGVIGRSSV

-542 WNKSYNGVHNL
+542 WNKTFNGVHNV
-553 SAILGIEYLSE
+553 SALAGVEYLSE

-590 ESVTGFWTGYRRA
+590 ESITGFWTGYRRA
-603 SAFGSVNYDYK
+603 SAFSSVNYDFK

-620 ATARYDGSSRFGIN
+620 VTARYDGSSRFGAN
-634 NRYGWFPS
+634 NQYGLFPS
-642 IRVGWSLVEEEFL
+642 IRLGWSLVEEEFL
-655 KSSSSV
+655 KNSSTI
-661 SEMKLRASYG
+661 SEMKFRASYG
-671 LTGNDQIGNFAA
+671 LTGNDQIGNFDA

-694 GSAGILP
+694 GSAGIVP
-701 SSLANFNLGWETNN
+701 SSLANLDLGWETNN
-715 TLNFGL
+715 TLNLGI
-721 DYGFFDNRVTGSLDV
+721 DYGFFENRITGSIDA

-741 KNLLLDQ
+741 KDLLLSQ
-748 PILWINGFGS
+748 PILWINGFSGIS
-758 IANNVG
+758 NNVG

-769 GIEFEITTVNV
+769 GLEFELSTVNI
-780 DKNGFRWNT
+780 DKGGFRWNS
-789 SFNFSKIDNQ
+789 SFNITKLDNQ
-799 IVKLYDNLKFL
+799 IVSLYSGLKFL
-810 PANPGIAIGQ
+810 PANPGIAVGQ
-820 PVGRDG
+820 PVGRSG
-826 GGANFVALYA
+826 EGAVFAAEYA

-847 YDIKGNI
+847 YDINGNI

-862 RQYFGSNLATTFGG
+862 RKYLGSSLGTVFGG
-876 MNNTFSYKGFEFTA
+876 FNNTFSYKGFELTS

-898 IITDGQYSFL
+898 IGGDGQYGFL
-908 RENGTRLALNAL
+908 RENGTRLTLNGL
-920 REVND
+920 REVNN
-925 RSWRTPGQITDIP
+925 RSWKTPGQITDIP
-938 RNLTTNAGNETR
+938 RNLTTNGGNEVR

-958 AALLKSD
+958 AALLKYD
-965 FIRLSQVTL
+965 FIRLSQLTL
-974 AYNFKPSLISKIGL
+974 AYSFQPSLVSRIGL
-988 SRARVYMQGLNLWTY
+988 SRARIYLQGVNLWTY
-1003 KDYPG
+1003 TDYPG

-1019 ATPLTKNYT
+1019 QVPLTKSYT

>member
-1 LSYSNLRDNIES
+1 
-13 KLNQNLTDMRKV
+13 MRKI
-25 LLLGLMLF
+25 LLLGLTLF
-33 LVNAVA
+33 LVNAMA
-39 FAQDRVITG
+39 FAQGRVVTG
-48 TVTSTEDGQ
+48 TVTSLEDGM

-76 IDGRYSISVPAGNNV
+76 IDGKYSINIPAGSNV
-91 LVFTFVGLRSQ
+91 LVFTFVGLISQ
-102 EVSIGNRST
+102 EVNIGNRST
-111 INVALE
+111 INVSLD
-117 SDITALGE
+117 SDVTALSE

-160 RALQGRAA
+160 RALQGRAS

-189 VGSINAGNEPLFIV
+189 VGSVNAGNEPLFIV

-212 NAAFTQSNPLAFLNP
+212 NASFTQSNPLAFLNP

-270 NAFAGE
+270 NAFSGE
-276 TQPMKYL
+276 TQPMKFL
-283 DVLGGS
+283 DVLTGP
-289 EWYAMRRDALI
+289 EWYGMRRNALI
-300 NSGNTAPEANSL
+300 NTGNTLPEANAL
-312 NTMGRLPA
+312 NAMGVLPA
-320 NWASL
+320 NYATL
-325 TRAQLDALGLAL
+325 TRPALDAIGLAL
-337 PTYDWQREVIG
+337 PTYDWQREVMG
-348 TGRLQNYELSV
+348 AGRLQNYEMSV

-365 TTFFLSGSYNYQQ
+365 TTFFLSGSYNYQE
-378 ASIRPIDFERGTVRL
+378 ASFKPVDFKRGTVRL
-393 ALTHKATD
+393 ALTHQATK

-415 QNVPFAVEGSFLGN
+415 QNVPFAVEGSFLGS
-429 PAFSASAVLPHN
+429 PAFSSSAVLPHN
-441 NPYNED
+441 AIYNED
-447 GTYNLAIA
+447 GTYNTAIK
-455 GVLGQNIVQVNDYN
+455 GVLGQNVVLVNAYN
-469 SGIQRTNTVVGNLIT
+469 SGLQRTNTVVGNLIT
-484 NYKILDNLTFRSLF
+484 NYKIAKNLTFRSLF

-514 TPDGAGVVGRSSV
+514 TPDGAGVIGRSSV

-542 WNKSYNGVHNL
+542 WNKTFNGIHNM
-553 SAILGIEYLSE
+553 SAIAGVEYLSE

-590 ESVTGFWTGYRRA
+590 ESVSGFWTGYRRA
-603 SAFGSVNYDYK
+603 SVFSSVNYDFK
-614 KKYLVT
+614 KKYLLT
-620 ATARYDGSSRFGIN
+620 LTARYDGSSRFGTN
-634 NRYGWFPS
+634 NQYGLFPS
-642 IRVGWSLVEEEFL
+642 VRVGWSLVEEEFL
-655 KSSSSV
+655 KNSSTV

-671 LTGNDQIGNFAA
+671 LTGNDQIGNFDA

-701 SSLANFNLGWETNN
+701 SSLANLGLGWETNN
-715 TLNFGL
+715 TLNLGF
-721 DYGFFDNRVTGSLDV
+721 DFGFFENRVTGSIDA

-741 KNLLLDQ
+741 KDLLLSQ
-748 PILWINGFGS
+748 PILWTNGFSGIS
-758 IANNVG
+758 NNVG

-769 GIEFEITTVNV
+769 GLEFELSTVNI
-780 DKNGFRWNT
+780 DKGGFRWNT
-789 SFNFSKIDNQ
+789 SFNITKIDNQ
-799 IVKLYDNLKFL
+799 ILSLYSGLKFL
-810 PANPGIAIGQ
+810 PANPGIAVGQ
-820 PVGRDG
+820 PVGRSG
-826 GGANFVALYA
+826 EGAIFSAEYA

-847 YDIKGNI
+847 YDIKRNI

-862 RQYFGSNLATTFGG
+862 RIYYGSSLGTVFGG
-876 MNNTFSYKGFEFTA
+876 LNNNFSYKGFELTT

-898 IITDGQYSFL
+898 IGSDGQYGFL

-920 REVND
+920 QDVVD
-925 RSWRTPGQITDIP
+925 RTWKTPGQITDIP
-938 RNLTTNAGNETR
+938 RDVTTNGANEIRGN
-950 GASRNSGS
+950 SRNSGT
-958 AALLKSD
+958 AALLKYD
-965 FIRLSQVTL
+965 FIRLSQLTL
-974 AYNFKPSLISKIGL
+974 AYSFKPSLVSRIGL
-988 SRARVYMQGLNLWTY
+988 SRARIYMQGVNLWTY
-1003 KDYPG
+1003 TDYPG

-1019 ATPLTKNYT
+1019 QIPLTKSYT

>member
-1 LSYSNLRDNIES
+1 
-13 KLNQNLTDMRKV
+13 M
-25 LLLGLMLF
+25 LLF
-33 LVNAVA
+33 ASAVA

-48 TVTSTEDGQ
+48 TVTSTEDGL

-76 IDGRYSISVPAGNNV
+76 IDGKYSITVPAGNNV
-91 LVFTFVGLRSQ
+91 LVYTFVGLRTQ
-102 EVSIGNRST
+102 EVNIGSRTT

-117 SDITALGE
+117 SDVTALGE

-283 DVLGGS
+283 DILGGA
-289 EWYAMRRDALI
+289 EWFEMRRQAEI
-300 NSGNTAPEANSL
+300 NSGSASPEANAL
-312 NTMGRLPA
+312 NTMGRRPA
-320 NWASL
+320 NWQTLSRDELA
-325 TRAQLDALGLAL
+325 AIGAAL
-337 PTYDWQREVIG
+337 PTYDWQREVMG

-359 SGGDDK
+359 SGGDAK
-365 TTFFLSGSYNYQQ
+365 TTFFLSGSYNYQE
-378 ASIRPIDFERGTVRL
+378 ASFRPVDFERGTVRL
-393 ALTHKATD
+393 ALTHQAND

-415 QNVPFAVEGSFLGN
+415 QNVPFAVEGSFLGS

-441 NPYNED
+441 AIFNED
-447 GTYNLAIA
+447 GTFNTAIA
-455 GVLGQNIVQVNDYN
+455 GVLGQNVAQVSAFN
-469 SGIQRTNTVVGNLIT
+469 SGIQRTNTAVGNLIT
-484 NYKILDNLTFRSLF
+484 TYKILDNLSFRSLF

-514 TPDGAGVVGRSSV
+514 TPDGAGVRGRSSV

-542 WNKSYNGVHNL
+542 WNKSFNGVHNV

-590 ESVTGFWTGYRRA
+590 ESITGFWTGYRRA
-603 SAFGSVNYDYK
+603 SAFASANYDYK
-614 KKYLVT
+614 KKYLATV
-620 ATARYDGSSRFGIN
+620 TARYDGSSRFGAN
-634 NRYGWFPS
+634 SRYGLFPS
-642 IRVGWSLVEEEFL
+642 IRVGWSVVEEEFL
-655 KSSSSV
+655 KTSSV
-661 SEMKLRASYG
+661 VSELKLRASYG

-694 GSAGILP
+694 GSAGIVP
-701 SSLANFNLGWETNN
+701 SSLANLDLGWETNN
-715 TLNFGL
+715 TFNIGL
-721 DYGFFDNRVTGSLDV
+721 DYGIFSNRITGSLDV

-741 KNLLLDQ
+741 KDLLLDQ
-748 PILWINGFGS
+748 PILWTNGFGS

-764 ELQNR
+764 ELQNK
-769 GIEFEITTVNV
+769 GIEVEISTVNI
-780 DKNGFRWNT
+780 DKGGFRWNT
-789 SFNFSKIDNQ
+789 SFNFSKIVNQ
-799 IVKLYDNLKFL
+799 VVRLYDDLQFL
-810 PANPGIAIGQ
+810 PANPGIAVGQ

-826 GGANFVALYA
+826 GGANFVAEYA

-847 YDIKGNI
+847 YDINRNI

-862 RQYFGSNLATTFGG
+862 RIYMGSNLATTFGG
-876 MNNTFSYKGFEFTA
+876 LNNTFSYKGFELTA
-890 FFTYEYGG
+890 FFVYEYGAVFG
-898 IITDGQYSFL
+898 DGQYSFL

-920 REVND
+920 REVNE
-925 RSWRTPGQITDIP
+925 RSWREPGQITDIP
-938 RNLTTNAGNETR
+938 RNLVTNAGNETR
-950 GASRNSGS
+950 GAGRNSGS
-958 AALLKSD
+958 AALLKGD
-965 FIRLSQVTL
+965 FIRLSQLTVGYSFNPTL
-974 AYNFKPSLISKIGL
+974 VSKIGL
-988 SRARVYMQGLNLWTY
+988 SRARVYVQGLNLWTY
-1003 KDYPG
+1003 ADYPG

-1019 ATPLTKNYT
+1019 QVPLTKNYT
-1028 LGVQIGF
+1028 VGVQIGF

>member
-1 LSYSNLRDNIES
+1 
-13 KLNQNLTDMRKV
+13 MRKI

-33 LVNAVA
+33 LANAVA
-39 FAQDRVITG
+39 FAQGRVITG
-48 TVTSTEDGQ
+48 TVTSTEDGL

-69 TIGTATD
+69 TTGTATN
-76 IDGRYSISVPAGNNV
+76 IDGKYSITVPAGSNV
-91 LVFTFVGLRSQ
+91 LVFTFVGLTDQ
-102 EVSIGNRST
+102 EVNIGNRST

-117 SDITALGE
+117 ADVTALSE

-189 VGSINAGNEPLFIV
+189 VGSVNAGNEPLFIV

-270 NAFAGE
+270 NAFSGE
-276 TQPMKYL
+276 TQPMKFL

-289 EWYAMRRDALI
+289 EWYGMRRDAFI
-300 NSGNTAPEANSL
+300 NSGNTLPEANALS
-312 NTMGRLPA
+312 NMGVLPA
-320 NWASL
+320 NWQTL
-325 TRAQLDALGLAL
+325 TRPALDAIGLAL
-337 PTYDWQREVIG
+337 PTYDWQREVMG
-348 TGRLQNYELSV
+348 AGRLQNYEMSV
-359 SGGDDK
+359 SGGDEK
-365 TTFFLSGSYNYQQ
+365 TTFFLSGSYNYQE
-378 ASIRPIDFERGTVRL
+378 ASFKPVDFKRGTVRL
-393 ALTHKATD
+393 ALTHQATK

-415 QNVPFAVEGSFLGN
+415 QNVPFAVEGSFLGS
-429 PAFSASAVLPHN
+429 PAFSSSAVLPHN
-441 NPYNED
+441 AIYNED
-447 GTYNLAIA
+447 GTYNTAIR
-455 GVLGQNIVQVNDYN
+455 GVLGQNVVLVNAYN
-469 SGIQRTNTVVGNLIT
+469 SGLQRTNTVVGNLIT
-484 NYKILDNLTFRSLF
+484 NYQIAKNLSFRSLF

-514 TPDGAGVVGRSSV
+514 TPDGAGVIGRSSV

-542 WNKSYNGVHNL
+542 WNKTFNGVHNV
-553 SAILGIEYLSE
+553 SAIAGVEYLSE

-590 ESVTGFWTGYRRA
+590 ESVSGFWTGYRRA
-603 SAFGSVNYDYK
+603 SAFASANYDYK
-614 KKYLVT
+614 KKYLMTV
-620 ATARYDGSSRFGIN
+620 TARYDGSSRFGAN
-634 NRYGWFPS
+634 NQYGLFPS
-642 IRVGWSLVEEEFL
+642 VRVGWSLVEEEFL
-655 KSSSSV
+655 KNSSTV
-661 SEMKLRASYG
+661 SEMKFRASYG
-671 LTGNDQIGNFAA
+671 LTGNDQIGNFDA

-694 GSAGILP
+694 GSAGIVP
-701 SSLANFNLGWETNN
+701 SSLANLGLSWETNN
-715 TLNFGL
+715 TTNLGL
-721 DYGFFDNRVTGSLDV
+721 DFGFFENRITGSVDA

-741 KNLLLDQ
+741 KDLLLSQ
-748 PILWINGFGS
+748 PILWTNGFGGIS
-758 IANNVG
+758 NNVG

-769 GIEFEITTVNV
+769 GLEFELSTVNI
-780 DKNGFRWNT
+780 DKGGFRWNT
-789 SFNFSKIDNQ
+789 SFNITKIDNQ
-799 IVKLYDNLKFL
+799 ILSLYSGLQFL
-810 PANPGIAIGQ
+810 PANPGIAVGQ
-820 PVGRDG
+820 PVGRSG
-826 GGANFVALYA
+826 EGAVFSQEYV

-847 YDIKGNI
+847 LDIKGNI

-862 RQYFGSNLATTFGG
+862 RQYQGSSLGTVFGG
-876 MNNTFSYKGFEFTA
+876 LNNNFSYKGFELTT

-898 IITDGQYSFL
+898 IGGDGQYSFL
-908 RENGTRLALNAL
+908 RENGTRLTLNAL

-925 RSWRTPGQITDIP
+925 RSWKTPGQITDIP
-938 RNLTTNAGNETR
+938 RNLTTLGGNEVR
-950 GASRNSGS
+950 SVGRNSGT
-958 AALLKSD
+958 AALLKYD
-965 FIRLSQVTL
+965 FIRLSQLTL
-974 AYNFKPSLISKIGL
+974 AYSFKPSLVSRIGL
-988 SRARVYMQGLNLWTY
+988 SRARIYMQGVNLWTY
-1003 KDYPG
+1003 TDYPG

-1019 ATPLTKNYT
+1019 QVPLTKSYT

>member
-1 LSYSNLRDNIES
+1 
-13 KLNQNLTDMRKV
+13 MRKV

-33 LVNAVA
+33 LGSAIA
-39 FAQDRVITG
+39 FAQSRVITG
-48 TVTSTEDGQ
+48 IVTSTEDGM

-76 IDGRYSISVPAGNNV
+76 IDGKYSITVPAGNNV
-91 LVFTFVGLRSQ
+91 LVFSFVGLLSR
-102 EVSIGNRST
+102 EVTIGSRTT
-111 INVALE
+111 IDVALE
-117 SDITALGE
+117 SDVTALGE

-140 GAVSSVKGD
+140 GAVSSVKGE

-289 EWYAMRRDALI
+289 EWFEMRRDAYI
-300 NSGNTAPEANSL
+300 NSGNTLPEANTLS
-312 NTMGRLPA
+312 NMGRLPS
-320 NWASL
+320 NWQ
-325 TRAQLDALGLAL
+325 QLSREELNQIGLDL
-337 PTYDWQREVIG
+337 PTYDWQREVMG
-348 TGRLQNYELSV
+348 SGRLQNYELSV

-365 TTFFLSGSYNYQQ
+365 TTFFLSGSYNYQE
-378 ASIRPIDFERGTVRL
+378 SSFKPVDFERGTVRI
-393 ALTHKATD
+393 ALSHQANSK
-401 RLSIETNINLSTFQ
+401 LNIETNMNLSTFQ
-415 QNVPFAVEGSFLGN
+415 QNVPFAVSGSFLGS
-429 PAFSASAVLPHN
+429 PAFSSSAILAHN
-441 NPYNED
+441 PIYNED
-447 GTYNLAIA
+447 GTFNTSIG
-455 GVLGQNIVQVNDYN
+455 GVLGQNVVLVNEYN
-469 SGIQRTNTVVGNLIT
+469 SGLQRTNTAVGNMIGT
-484 NYKILDNLTFRSLF
+484 YKILPNLSFRSLF
-498 GLDYRLLQGDN
+498 GLDYRLLQGDS

-514 TPDGAGVVGRSSV
+514 TPDGAGVRGRSSV
-527 QSDWRTRFITTQTLN
+527 QQDWRTRFITTQTLN
-542 WNKSYNGVHNL
+542 WNKSYNNVHNL
-553 SAILGIEYLSE
+553 SAILGFEFVSE

-590 ESVTGFWTGYRRA
+590 ESITGFWTGYRRMGF
-603 SAFGSVNYDYK
+603 FGSVNYDYK
-614 KKYLVT
+614 KKYLATV
-620 ATARYDGSSRFGIN
+620 TARYDGSSRFGEN
-634 NRYGWFPS
+634 NRYGLFPS
-642 IRVGWSLVEEEFL
+642 IRLGWSIVEEDFL
-655 KSSSSV
+655 KESNSV
-661 SEMKLRASYG
+661 SELKLRASYG
-671 LTGNDQIGNFAA
+671 LTGNDQIGNFDA

-701 SSLANFNLGWETNN
+701 TSLANLNLGWETNT
-715 TLNFGL
+715 TLNLGL
-721 DYGFFDNRVTGSLDV
+721 DYGFFGNRVTGSLDV

-741 KNLLLDQ
+741 KDLLLNQ
-748 PILWINGFGS
+748 PILWTNGFS
-758 IANNVG
+758 DIANNVG
-764 ELQNR
+764 ELQNK
-769 GIEFEITTVNV
+769 GIEFEVTTVNI
-780 DKNGFRWNT
+780 DKGGFRWNT
-789 SFNFSKIDNQ
+789 SFNFSKIKNQ
-799 IVKLYDNLKFL
+799 VVSLYDDLEFL
-810 PANPGIAIGQ
+810 PANPGIAVGQ

-826 GGANFVALYA
+826 TGANFVQEYA

-847 YDIKGNI
+847 YDINRNI

-862 RQYFGSNLATTFGG
+862 RIYYGSNLATIFGG
-876 MNNTFSYKGFEFTA
+876 LNNTFSFKGFELTA
-890 FFTYEYGG
+890 FFVYEYGAVF
-898 IITDGQYSFL
+898 TDGQYSFL
-908 RENGTRLALNAL
+908 RENGTRLTLNAL

-925 RSWRTPGQITDIP
+925 RSWTTPGQITDIP

-950 GASRNSGS
+950 GASRNTGS
-958 AALLKSD
+958 ASLLKGD
-965 FIRLSQVTL
+965 FIRLSQLTVG
-974 AYNFKPSLISKIGL
+974 YSFQPSLVSKIGL
-988 SRARVYMQGLNLWTY
+988 SRARVYLQGLNLWTY
-1003 KDYPG
+1003 ADYPG

-1019 ATPLTKNYT
+1019 QIPLTKNYT
-1028 LGVQIGF
+1028 FGIQIGF

>member
-1 LSYSNLRDNIES
+1 
-13 KLNQNLTDMRKV
+13 
-25 LLLGLMLF
+25 
-33 LVNAVA
+33 
-39 FAQDRVITG
+39 
-48 TVTSTEDGQ
+48 
-57 GVPGATVLVKGT
+57 
-69 TIGTATD
+69 
-76 IDGRYSISVPAGNNV
+76 
-91 LVFTFVGLRSQ
+91 
-102 EVSIGNRST
+102 
-111 INVALE
+111 
-117 SDITALGE
+117 
-125 VIVTGYGTQPKREVT
+125 
-140 GAVSSVKGD
+140 
-149 AIQNLPLQSFD
+149 
-160 RALQGRAA
+160 
-168 GVQVR
+168 
-173 SSNGLPGG
+173 
-181 AVNIRIRG
+181 
-189 VGSINAGNEPLFIV
+189 LFIV

-270 NAFAGE
+270 NAFSGE

-283 DVLGGS
+283 DILGGS
-289 EWYAMRRDALI
+289 EWYAMRRDALV

-325 TRAQLDALGLAL
+325 TRPQLDALGLAL
-337 PTYDWQREVIG
+337 PTYDWQREVMG
-348 TGRLQNYELSV
+348 AGKLQNYELSV
-359 SGGDDK
+359 SGGDEK
-365 TTFFLSGSYNYQQ
+365 TTFFLSGSYNYQE
-378 ASIRPIDFERGTVRL
+378 ASFRPVDFERGTVRI
-393 ALTHKATD
+393 ALTHQATS
-401 RLSIETNINLSTFQ
+401 RLSIETNMNLSTFQ

-441 NPYNED
+441 AIYNSD
-447 GTYNLAIA
+447 GTYNTAIA
-455 GVLGQNIVQVNDYN
+455 GVLGQNVVLVNDYN
-469 SGIQRTNTVVGNLIT
+469 SGIQRTNTAVGNLIT
-484 NYKILDNLTFRSLF
+484 NYKIAKNLSFRSLF

-514 TPDGAGVVGRSSV
+514 TPDGAGVIGRSSV

-542 WNKSYNGVHNL
+542 WNKTFNGVHNV
-553 SAILGIEYLSE
+553 SGILGLEYLSE

-590 ESVTGFWTGYRRA
+590 ESITGFWTGYRRA
-603 SAFGSVNYDYK
+603 SAFASANYDYK

-620 ATARYDGSSRFGIN
+620 VTARYDGSSRFGAN
-634 NRYGWFPS
+634 NQYGLFPS

-655 KSSSSV
+655 KNSSSV
-661 SEMKLRASYG
+661 SEMKFRASYG
-671 LTGNDQIGNFAA
+671 LTGNDQIGNFDA

-694 GSAGILP
+694 GSAGIVP
-701 SSLANFNLGWETNN
+701 SSLANLDLGWETNN
-715 TLNFGL
+715 TTNLGL
-721 DYGFFDNRVTGSLDV
+721 DFGFFENRITGSVDA

-741 KNLLLDQ
+741 KRLLLSQ
-748 PILWINGFGS
+748 PILWINGFGGIS
-758 IANNVG
+758 NNVG

-769 GIEFEITTVNV
+769 GLEFELSTVNI
-780 DKNGFRWNT
+780 DKGGFRWNT
-789 SFNFSKIDNQ
+789 SFNITKIDNQ
-799 IVKLYDNLKFL
+799 ILSLYSGLKFL
-810 PANPGIAIGQ
+810 PANPGIAVGQ
-820 PVGRDG
+820 PVGRSG
-826 GGANFVALYA
+826 EGAIFAAQYA

-847 YDIKGNI
+847 LDINNNI

-862 RQYFGSNLATTFGG
+862 RRYVGSSLATVFGG
-876 MNNTFSYKGFEFTA
+876 LNNNFSYKGFELTS

-898 IITDGQYSFL
+898 LVSDGQYGFL

-925 RSWRTPGQITDIP
+925 RSWKTPGQITDIP

-950 GASRNSGS
+950 GASRNSGT

-965 FIRLSQVTL
+965 FIRLSQLTF
-974 AYNFKPSLISKIGL
+974 AYSFKPSLVSRIGL
-988 SRARVYMQGLNLWTY
+988 SRARIYAQGVNLWTY
-1003 KDYPG
+1003 TDYPG

-1019 ATPLTKNYT
+1019 QVPLTKSYT

>member
-1 LSYSNLRDNIES
+1 
-13 KLNQNLTDMRKV
+13 
-25 LLLGLMLF
+25 MLF

-39 FAQDRVITG
+39 FAQGRVVTG
-48 TVTSTEDGQ
+48 TVTSVEDGM

-76 IDGRYSISVPAGNNV
+76 IDGKYSINVPAGSNV
-91 LVFTFVGLRSQ
+91 LVFTFVGLTSQ
-102 EVSIGNRST
+102 EVNIGNRST

-117 SDITALGE
+117 SDITALSE

-189 VGSINAGNEPLFIV
+189 VGSVNAGNEPLFIV

-212 NAAFTQSNPLAFLNP
+212 NASFTQSNPLAFLNP

-270 NAFAGE
+270 NAFSGE
-276 TQPMKYL
+276 TQPMKFL

-289 EWYAMRRDALI
+289 EWYAMRRDAFK
-300 NSGNTAPEANSL
+300 NSGNTLPEANALS
-312 NTMGRLPA
+312 NMGVLPS
-320 NWASL
+320 NWSTL
-325 TRAQLDALGLAL
+325 TRPALDAIGLAL
-337 PTYDWQREVIG
+337 PTYDWQREVMG
-348 TGRLQNYELSV
+348 AGRLQNYEMSV
-359 SGGDDK
+359 SGGDEK
-365 TTFFLSGSYNYQQ
+365 TTFFLSGSYNYQE
-378 ASIRPIDFERGTVRL
+378 ASFKPVDFERGTVRI
-393 ALTHKATD
+393 ALTHQATK
-401 RLSIETNINLSTFQ
+401 RLSIETNLNLSTFQ
-415 QNVPFAVEGSFLGN
+415 QNVPFAVSGSFLGS
-429 PAFSASAVLPHN
+429 PAFSSSAVLPHN
-441 NPYNED
+441 AIYNED
-447 GTYNLAIA
+447 GTYNTAIR
-455 GVLGQNIVQVNDYN
+455 GVLGQNVVLVNEYN
-469 SGIQRTNTVVGNLIT
+469 SGLQRTNTAVGNLIT
-484 NYKILDNLTFRSLF
+484 NYKIANNLTFRSLF

-514 TPDGAGVVGRSSV
+514 TPDGAGVIGRSSV

-542 WNKSYNGVHNL
+542 WNKTFNGVHNV
-553 SAILGIEYLSE
+553 SAIAGVEYLSE
-564 TREGISGAGIG
+564 TREGISGSGIG

-590 ESVTGFWTGYRRA
+590 ENITGFWTGYRRA
-603 SAFGSVNYDYK
+603 SAFASANYDYK
-614 KKYLVT
+614 KKYLLT
-620 ATARYDGSSRFGIN
+620 LTARYDGSSRFGAE
-634 NRYGWFPS
+634 NRYGLFPS
-642 IRVGWSLVEEEFL
+642 VRVGWSLVEEEFL
-655 KSSSSV
+655 KNSSTV

-694 GSAGILP
+694 GSAGIVP
-701 SSLANFNLGWETNN
+701 SSLANLGLSWETNN
-715 TLNFGL
+715 TLNFGF
-721 DYGFFDNRVTGSLDV
+721 DFGFFENRLTGSIDA

-741 KNLLLDQ
+741 KDLLLDQ
-748 PILWINGFGS
+748 PILWTNGFGG

-769 GIEFEITTVNV
+769 GLEFEVSTVNI
-780 DKNGFRWNT
+780 DKGGFRWNT
-789 SFNFSKIDNQ
+789 SFNITKIDNQ
-799 IVKLYDNLKFL
+799 VVSLYGGLQFL
-810 PANPGIAIGQ
+810 PANPGIAVGQ

-826 GGANFVALYA
+826 GGAIFAAEYA

-847 YDIKGNI
+847 YDINGNI

-862 RQYFGSNLATTFGG
+862 RRYFGSNLGTVFGG
-876 MNNTFSYKGFEFTA
+876 MNNNFSYKGFELTT

-898 IITDGQYSFL
+898 IGSDGQYGFL
-908 RENGTRLALNAL
+908 RENGTRLTLNAL

-938 RNLTTNAGNETR
+938 RNLALSGGNEAR
-950 GASRNSGS
+950 GASRNSGT
-958 AALLKSD
+958 AALLKYD
-965 FIRLSQVTL
+965 FIRLSQLTV
-974 AYNFKPSLISKIGL
+974 AYSFKPSLVSRIGL
-988 SRARVYMQGLNLWTY
+988 SRARIYAQGVNLWTY
-1003 KDYPG
+1003 TDYPG

-1019 ATPLTKNYT
+1019 QIPLTKSYT

>member
-1 LSYSNLRDNIES
+1 
-13 KLNQNLTDMRKV
+13 MRKI

-33 LVNAVA
+33 LANAVA
-39 FAQDRVITG
+39 FAQGRVVTG
-48 TVTSTEDGQ
+48 TVTSVEDGM

-76 IDGRYSISVPAGNNV
+76 IDGKYSINVPAGSNV
-91 LVFTFVGLRSQ
+91 LVFTFVGLTSQ
-102 EVSIGNRST
+102 EVNIGNRST

-117 SDITALGE
+117 SDITALSE

-160 RALQGRAA
+160 RALQGRAS

-212 NAAFTQSNPLAFLNP
+212 NASFTQSNPLAFLNP

-270 NAFAGE
+270 NAFSGE

-289 EWYAMRRDALI
+289 EWYAMRRDAFI
-300 NSGNTAPEANSL
+300 NSGNTAPEANAL
-312 NTMGRLPA
+312 NNMGRLPS
-320 NWASL
+320 NWSTLSRTA
-325 TRAQLDALGLAL
+325 LDALGLAL
-337 PTYDWQREVIG
+337 PTYDWQREVMG
-348 TGRLQNYELSV
+348 AGRLQNYEMSV
-359 SGGDDK
+359 SGGDEK
-365 TTFFLSGSYNYQQ
+365 TTFFLSGSYNYQE
-378 ASIRPIDFERGTVRL
+378 ASFKPVDFERGTVRI
-393 ALTHKATD
+393 ALTHQATK
-401 RLSIETNINLSTFQ
+401 RLSIETNMNLSTFQ
-415 QNVPFAVEGSFLGN
+415 QNVPFAVEGSFLGS

-441 NPYNED
+441 AIYNED
-447 GTYNLAIA
+447 GTYNTAIR
-455 GVLGQNIVQVNDYN
+455 GVLGQNVVLVNDYN
-469 SGIQRTNTVVGNLIT
+469 SGLQRTNTAVGNLIT
-484 NYKILDNLTFRSLF
+484 NYKIAKNLSFRSLF

-514 TPDGAGVVGRSSV
+514 TPDGAGVIGRSSV

-542 WNKSYNGVHNL
+542 WNKTFNGVHNV
-553 SAILGIEYLSE
+553 SGILGAEYLSE

-590 ESVTGFWTGYRRA
+590 ESITGFWTGYRRA
-603 SAFGSVNYDYK
+603 SVFASANYDYK
-614 KKYLVT
+614 KKYLLT
-620 ATARYDGSSRFGIN
+620 LTGRYDGSSRFGTN
-634 NRYGWFPS
+634 SRYGLFPS
-642 IRVGWSLVEEEFL
+642 VRLGWSLVEEEFL
-655 KSSSSV
+655 KNSSTV
-661 SEMKLRASYG
+661 SEMKFRASYG
-671 LTGNDQIGNFAA
+671 LTGNDQIGNFDA

-694 GSAGILP
+694 GSAGIVP
-701 SSLANFNLGWETNN
+701 SSLANLDLGWETNN
-715 TLNFGL
+715 TTNLGIDF
-721 DYGFFDNRVTGSLDV
+721 GFFENRITGSVDA

-741 KNLLLDQ
+741 KRLLLSQ
-748 PILWINGFGS
+748 PILWINGFGGIS
-758 IANNVG
+758 NNVG

-769 GIEFEITTVNV
+769 GLEFELSTVNI
-780 DKNGFRWNT
+780 DKGGFRWNT
-789 SFNFSKIDNQ
+789 SFNITKIDNQ
-799 IVKLYDNLKFL
+799 ILSLYSGLDFL
-810 PANPGIAIGQ
+810 PANPGIAVGQ
-820 PVGRDG
+820 PVGRSG
-826 GGANFVALYA
+826 EGAIFAAKYV

-847 YDIKGNI
+847 LDINDNI

-862 RQYFGSNLATTFGG
+862 RRYVGSSLATVFGG
-876 MNNTFSYKGFEFTA
+876 LNNNFSYKGFELTS

-898 IITDGQYSFL
+898 LVSDGQYNFL
-908 RENGTRLALNAL
+908 RENGTRLTLNAL
-920 REVND
+920 REVNE
-925 RSWRTPGQITDIP
+925 RSWKSPGQITDIP

-950 GASRNSGS
+950 GASRNSGTAS
-958 AALLKSD
+958 LLKSD
-965 FIRLSQVTL
+965 FIRLSQLTV
-974 AYNFKPSLISKIGL
+974 AYSFQPSLVSRIGL
-988 SRARVYMQGLNLWTY
+988 SRARIYLQGVNLWTY
-1003 KDYPG
+1003 TDYPG

-1019 ATPLTKNYT
+1019 QVPLTKSYT

>member
-1 LSYSNLRDNIES
+1 
-13 KLNQNLTDMRKV
+13 MRKI
-25 LLLGLMLF
+25 LLLGLTLF
-33 LVNAVA
+33 LVNAMA
-39 FAQDRVITG
+39 FAQGRVITG
-48 TVTSTEDGQ
+48 TVTSAEDGM

-76 IDGRYSISVPAGNNV
+76 IDGKYSINVPAGSNV
-91 LVFTFVGLRSQ
+91 LVFTFVGLTSQ
-102 EVSIGNRST
+102 EVNIGNRST

-117 SDITALGE
+117 SDITALSE

-160 RALQGRAA
+160 RALQGRAS

-212 NAAFTQSNPLAFLNP
+212 NASFTQSNPLAFLNP

-270 NAFAGE
+270 NAFSGE
-276 TQPMKYL
+276 TQPMKFL
-283 DVLGGS
+283 DILSGP
-289 EWYAMRRDALI
+289 EWYAMRRDAHV
-300 NSGNTAPEANSL
+300 NSLSASPEADAL
-312 NTMGRLPA
+312 NAMGRRPA
-320 NWASL
+320 NWATL
-325 TRAQLDALGLAL
+325 TRPALDAIGLAL
-337 PTYDWQREVIG
+337 PTYDWQREVMG
-348 TGRLQNYELSV
+348 AGKLSNYEMSV

-378 ASIRPIDFERGTVRL
+378 ASFRPVDFERGTVRV
-393 ALTHKATD
+393 ALTHQATK

-441 NPYNED
+441 AIYNED
-447 GTYNLAIA
+447 GTYNTAIA
-455 GVLGQNIVQVNDYN
+455 GVLGQNVVLVNAYN
-469 SGIQRTNTVVGNLIT
+469 SGIQRTNTAVGNLIT
-484 NYKILDNLTFRSLF
+484 NYKIANNLSFRSLF

-514 TPDGAGVVGRSSV
+514 TPDGAGVIGRSSV

-542 WNKSYNGVHNL
+542 WNKTFNGVHNV
-553 SAILGIEYLSE
+553 SALAGVEYLSE

-590 ESVTGFWTGYRRA
+590 ESITGFWTGYRRA
-603 SAFGSVNYDYK
+603 SAFSSVNYDYK

-620 ATARYDGSSRFGIN
+620 VTARYDGSSRFGTE
-634 NRYGWFPS
+634 NRYGLFPS
-642 IRVGWSLVEEEFL
+642 IRLGWSLVEEEFL
-655 KSSSSV
+655 KNSSTI
-661 SEMKLRASYG
+661 SEMKFRASYG
-671 LTGNDQIGNFAA
+671 LTGNDQIGNFDA

-694 GSAGILP
+694 GSAGIVP
-701 SSLANFNLGWETNN
+701 SSLANLRLSWETNN
-715 TLNFGL
+715 TTNLGL
-721 DYGFFDNRVTGSLDV
+721 DFGFFENRITGSIDA

-741 KNLLLDQ
+741 KDLLLSQ
-748 PILWINGFGS
+748 PILWINGFSGIS
-758 IANNVG
+758 NNVG

-769 GIEFEITTVNV
+769 GLEFELSTVNI
-780 DKNGFRWNT
+780 DKGGFRWNS
-789 SFNFSKIDNQ
+789 SFNITKIDNQ
-799 IVKLYDNLKFL
+799 IVSLYSGLKFL
-810 PANPGIAIGQ
+810 PANPGIAVGQ
-820 PVGRDG
+820 PVGRSG
-826 GGANFVALYA
+826 EGAVFSAEYA

-847 YDIKGNI
+847 YDINGNI

-862 RQYFGSNLATTFGG
+862 RKYLGSSLGTVFGG
-876 MNNTFSYKGFEFTA
+876 LNNTFTYKGFEFTT

-898 IITDGQYSFL
+898 IGGDGQYGFL
-908 RENGTRLALNAL
+908 RESGTRLALNTL
-920 REVND
+920 QEVVD
-925 RSWRTPGQITDIP
+925 RSWKTPGQITDIP
-938 RNLTTNAGNETR
+938 RNVITNGGNETR
-950 GASRNSGS
+950 GNSRNSGS
-958 AALLKSD
+958 AALLKYD
-965 FIRLSQVTL
+965 FIRLSQLTV
-974 AYNFKPSLISKIGL
+974 AYTFKPSLVNRIGL
-988 SRARVYMQGLNLWTY
+988 TRARIYAQGVNLWTY
-1003 KDYPG
+1003 TDYPG

-1019 ATPLTKNYT
+1019 QVPLTKSYT

>member
-1 LSYSNLRDNIES
+1 
-13 KLNQNLTDMRKV
+13 MRKI
-25 LLLGLMLF
+25 LLLGLTLF
-33 LVNAVA
+33 LVNAMA
-39 FAQDRVITG
+39 FAQGRVITG
-48 TVTSTEDGQ
+48 TVTSTEDGM

-76 IDGRYSISVPAGNNV
+76 IDGKYSINIPAGSNV
-91 LVFTFVGLRSQ
+91 LVFTFVGLTSQ
-102 EVSIGNRST
+102 EVNIGNRST

-117 SDITALGE
+117 SDVTALSE

-160 RALQGRAA
+160 RALQGRAS

-270 NAFAGE
+270 NAFSGE
-276 TQPMKYL
+276 TQPMKFL
-283 DVLGGS
+283 DILSGP
-289 EWYAMRRDALI
+289 EWYGMRRDAFI
-300 NSGNTAPEANSL
+300 NSGVANPEANALS
-312 NTMGRLPA
+312 NMGRLPS
-320 NWASL
+320 NWTTL
-325 TRAQLDALGLAL
+325 TRPALDALGLAL
-337 PTYDWQREVIG
+337 PTYDWQREVMG
-348 TGRLQNYELSV
+348 AGKLNNYEMSV
-359 SGGDDK
+359 SGGDEK
-365 TTFFLSGSYNYQQ
+365 TTFFLSGSYNYQE
-378 ASIRPIDFERGTVRL
+378 ASFKPVDFERGTVRI
-393 ALTHKATD
+393 ALTHQATK
-401 RLSIETNINLSTFQ
+401 RLSIETNMNLSTFQ

-441 NPYNED
+441 AIYNED
-447 GTYNLAIA
+447 GTFNTAIA
-455 GVLGQNIVQVNDYN
+455 GVLGQNVVLVNSYN
-469 SGIQRTNTVVGNLIT
+469 SGLQRTNTAVGNLIT
-484 NYKILDNLTFRSLF
+484 NYKIAKNLTFRSLF

-514 TPDGAGVVGRSSV
+514 TPDGAGVIGRSSV

-542 WNKSYNGVHNL
+542 WNKTFNGVHNV
-553 SAILGIEYLSE
+553 SALAGVEYLSE

-590 ESVTGFWTGYRRA
+590 ESVSGFWTGYRRA
-603 SAFGSVNYDYK
+603 SAFSSVNYDFK
-614 KKYLVT
+614 KKYLLT
-620 ATARYDGSSRFGIN
+620 LTARYDGSSRFGTEN
-634 NRYGWFPS
+634 QYGLFPS
-642 IRVGWSLVEEEFL
+642 IRVGWSMVEEEFL
-655 KSSSSV
+655 KNSSTV

-671 LTGNDQIGNFAA
+671 LTGNDQIGNFDA

-694 GSAGILP
+694 GSAGIVP
-701 SSLANFNLGWETNN
+701 SSLANLGLSWETNN
-715 TLNFGL
+715 TLNLGI
-721 DYGFFDNRVTGSLDV
+721 DYGFFENRITGSIDA

-741 KNLLLDQ
+741 KDLLLSQ
-748 PILWINGFGS
+748 PILWTNGFGGIS
-758 IANNVG
+758 NNVG

-769 GIEFEITTVNV
+769 GLEFELSTVNI
-780 DKNGFRWNT
+780 DKGGFRWNT
-789 SFNFSKIDNQ
+789 SFNITKIDNQ
-799 IVKLYDNLKFL
+799 IVSLYSGLQFL
-810 PANPGIAIGQ
+810 PANPGIAVGQ
-820 PVGRDG
+820 PVGRSG
-826 GGANFVALYA
+826 EGSVFSVEYA

-847 YDIKGNI
+847 YDINRNI

-862 RQYFGSNLATTFGG
+862 RRYQGSSLGTVFGG
-876 MNNTFSYKGFEFTA
+876 LNNTLSFKGLEFTT

-898 IITDGQYSFL
+898 IGGDGQYGFL
-908 RENGTRLALNAL
+908 RENGTRLTLNAL

-925 RSWRTPGQITDIP
+925 RSWKTPGQITDIP
-938 RNLTTNAGNETR
+938 RNLTTNGGNETR
-950 GASRNSGS
+950 GASRNSGT
-958 AALLKSD
+958 AALLKYD
-965 FIRLSQVTL
+965 FIRLSQLTL
-974 AYNFKPSLISKIGL
+974 AYSFKPSLVSRIGL
-988 SRARVYMQGLNLWTY
+988 SRARIYMQGVNLWTY
-1003 KDYPG
+1003 TDYPG
-1008 YDPEFTGAGTG
+1008 YDPEFTGGGTG
-1019 ATPLTKNYT
+1019 QVPLTKSYT

>member
-1 LSYSNLRDNIES
+1 
-13 KLNQNLTDMRKV
+13 MRKI

-39 FAQDRVITG
+39 FSQGRVITG
-48 TVTSTEDGQ
+48 TVTSTEDGL

-76 IDGRYSISVPAGNNV
+76 IDGKYSINVPAGSNV
-91 LVFTFVGLRSQ
+91 LVFTFVGLTSQ
-102 EVSIGNRST
+102 EVNIGNRST

-117 SDITALGE
+117 SDVTALSE

-160 RALQGRAA
+160 RALQGRAS

-189 VGSINAGNEPLFIV
+189 VGSVNAGNEPLFIV

-212 NAAFTQSNPLAFLNP
+212 NASFTQSNPLAFLNP

-270 NAFAGE
+270 NAFSGE
-276 TQPMKYL
+276 TQPMKFL
-283 DVLGGS
+283 DILGGA
-289 EWYAMRRDALI
+289 EWYGMRRDAFI
-300 NSGNTAPEANSL
+300 NSGVANPEANALS
-312 NTMGRLPA
+312 NMGRLPS
-320 NWASL
+320 NWTTL
-325 TRAQLDALGLAL
+325 TRPALDALGLAL
-337 PTYDWQREVIG
+337 PTYDWQREVMG
-348 TGRLQNYELSV
+348 AGRLQNYEMSV

-365 TTFFLSGSYNYQQ
+365 TTFFLSGSYNYQE
-378 ASIRPIDFERGTVRL
+378 ASFRPVDFERGTVRI
-393 ALTHKATD
+393 ALTHQATK
-401 RLSIETNINLSTFQ
+401 RLSIETNMNLSTFQ

-441 NPYNED
+441 AIYNED
-447 GTYNLAIA
+447 GTYNTAIA
-455 GVLGQNIVQVNDYN
+455 GVLGQNVVLVNAYN
-469 SGIQRTNTVVGNLIT
+469 SGLQRTNTAVGNLIT
-484 NYKILDNLTFRSLF
+484 NYKIAKNLSFRSLF

-514 TPDGAGVVGRSSV
+514 TPDGAGVIGRSSV

-542 WNKSYNGVHNL
+542 WNKTFNGVHNM
-553 SAILGIEYLSE
+553 SALVGVEYLSE

-590 ESVTGFWTGYRRA
+590 ESVSGFWTGYRRA
-603 SAFGSVNYDYK
+603 SVFSSVNYDFK
-614 KKYLVT
+614 KKYLLT
-620 ATARYDGSSRFGIN
+620 LTARYDGSSRFGTEN
-634 NRYGWFPS
+634 QYGLFPS
-642 IRVGWSLVEEEFL
+642 VRVGWSLVEEEFL
-655 KSSSSV
+655 KNSSTV
-661 SEMKLRASYG
+661 SEMKFRASYG
-671 LTGNDQIGNFAA
+671 LTGNDQIGNFDA

-694 GSAGILP
+694 GSAGIVP
-701 SSLANFNLGWETNN
+701 SSLANLGLSWETNN
-715 TLNFGL
+715 TLNLGL
-721 DYGFFDNRVTGSLDV
+721 DFGFFENRITGSVDA

-741 KNLLLDQ
+741 KDLLLSQ
-748 PILWINGFGS
+748 PILWINGFGGIS
-758 IANNVG
+758 NNVG

-769 GIEFEITTVNV
+769 GLEFELSTVNV
-780 DKNGFRWNT
+780 DKGGFRWNS
-789 SFNFSKIDNQ
+789 SFNITKIDNQ
-799 IVKLYDNLKFL
+799 ILSLYSGLQFL
-810 PANPGIAIGQ
+810 PANPGIAVGQ
-820 PVGRDG
+820 PVGRSG
-826 GGANFVALYA
+826 EGAVFSQEYV

-847 YDIKGNI
+847 LDINGNI

-862 RQYFGSNLATTFGG
+862 RKYQGSSLGTVFGG
-876 MNNTFSYKGFEFTA
+876 LNNNFSYKGFELTT

-898 IITDGQYSFL
+898 VGGDGQYGFL
-908 RENGTRLALNAL
+908 RENGTRLTLNAL

-925 RSWRTPGQITDIP
+925 RSWKTPGQITDIP
-938 RNLTTNAGNETR
+938 RNLTTNGGNEVR
-950 GASRNSGS
+950 SVGRNSGTAS
-958 AALLKSD
+958 LLKYD
-965 FIRLSQVTL
+965 FIRLSQLTV
-974 AYNFKPSLISKIGL
+974 AYSFKPSLVSRIGL
-988 SRARVYMQGLNLWTY
+988 TRARIYAQGVNLWTY
-1003 KDYPG
+1003 TDYPG

-1019 ATPLTKNYT
+1019 QIPLTKSYT

>member
-1 LSYSNLRDNIES
+1 
-13 KLNQNLTDMRKV
+13 MRKI

-39 FAQDRVITG
+39 FAQGRVVTG
-48 TVTSTEDGQ
+48 TVTSVEDGM

-76 IDGRYSISVPAGNNV
+76 IDGKYSINVPAGSNV
-91 LVFTFVGLRSQ
+91 LVFTFVGLTSQ
-102 EVSIGNRST
+102 EVNIGNRST

-117 SDITALGE
+117 SDITALSE

-160 RALQGRAA
+160 RALQGRAS

-212 NAAFTQSNPLAFLNP
+212 NASFTQSNPLAFLNP

-270 NAFAGE
+270 NAFSGE
-276 TQPMKYL
+276 TQPMKFL
-283 DVLGGS
+283 DILSGP
-289 EWYAMRRDALI
+289 EWYGMRRDAFI
-300 NSGNTAPEANSL
+300 NSGVANPEANALS
-312 NTMGRLPA
+312 NMGRLPS
-320 NWASL
+320 NWTTL
-325 TRAQLDALGLAL
+325 TRPALDAIGLAL
-337 PTYDWQREVIG
+337 PTYDWQREVMG
-348 TGRLQNYELSV
+348 AGRLNNYEMSV
-359 SGGDDK
+359 SGGDEK
-365 TTFFLSGSYNYQQ
+365 TTFFLSGSYNYQE
-378 ASIRPIDFERGTVRL
+378 ASFRPVDFERGTVRI
-393 ALTHKATD
+393 ALTHQATK
-401 RLSIETNINLSTFQ
+401 RLSIETNMNLSTFQ

-441 NPYNED
+441 AIYNEN
-447 GTYNLAIA
+447 GTYNTAIA
-455 GVLGQNIVQVNDYN
+455 GVLGQNVVLVNAYN
-469 SGIQRTNTVVGNLIT
+469 SGIQRTNTAVGNLIT
-484 NYKILDNLTFRSLF
+484 NYKIANNLTFRSLF

-542 WNKSYNGVHNL
+542 WNKTFNGVHNV
-553 SAILGIEYLSE
+553 SAIAGVEYLSE

-590 ESVTGFWTGYRRA
+590 ESVSGFWTGYRRA
-603 SAFGSVNYDYK
+603 SVFSSANYDFK

-620 ATARYDGSSRFGIN
+620 VTARYDGSSRFGTE
-634 NRYGWFPS
+634 NRYGLFPS
-642 IRVGWSLVEEEFL
+642 IRLGWSMVEEEFL
-655 KSSSSV
+655 KNSSTI

-671 LTGNDQIGNFAA
+671 LTGNDQIGNFDA

-694 GSAGILP
+694 GSAGIVP
-701 SSLANFNLGWETNN
+701 SSLANLGLSWETNN
-715 TLNFGL
+715 TLNLGL
-721 DYGFFDNRVTGSLDV
+721 DFGFFENRITGSIDA

-741 KNLLLDQ
+741 KDLLLSQ
-748 PILWINGFGS
+748 PILWTNGFSGIS
-758 IANNVG
+758 NNVG

-769 GIEFEITTVNV
+769 GLEFELSTVNI
-780 DKNGFRWNT
+780 DKGGFRWNS
-789 SFNFSKIDNQ
+789 SFNITKIDNQ
-799 IVKLYDNLKFL
+799 IISLYSGLQFL
-810 PANPGIAIGQ
+810 PANPGIAVGQ
-820 PVGRDG
+820 PVGRSG
-826 GGANFVALYA
+826 EGSVFSQEYV

-847 YDIKGNI
+847 LDIKGNI

-862 RQYFGSNLATTFGG
+862 RKYQGSSLGTVFGG
-876 MNNTFSYKGFEFTA
+876 LNNTFTYKGFELTT

-898 IITDGQYSFL
+898 VGGDGQYGFL
-908 RENGTRLALNAL
+908 RENGTRLTLNAL

-925 RSWRTPGQITDIP
+925 RSWKTPGQITDIP
-938 RNLTTNAGNETR
+938 RNLTTNGGNEVR
-950 GASRNSGS
+950 SVGRNSGTAS
-958 AALLKSD
+958 LLKYD
-965 FIRLSQVTL
+965 FIRLSQLTL
-974 AYNFKPSLISKIGL
+974 AYSFKPTLVNRIGL
-988 SRARVYMQGLNLWTY
+988 TRARIYAQGVNLWTY
-1003 KDYPG
+1003 TDYPG
-1008 YDPEFTGAGTG
+1008 YDPEFTGGGTG
-1019 ATPLTKNYT
+1019 QVPLTKSYT